1 MKNNDEFFE
10 NEKDDDED
18 LLEFEFDEL
27 SEEDDGESIGD
38 SSSDEEVI
46 ELVDVVERGEV
57 AEESESEEIARLL
70 DSEADEEKQIEFD
83 EESDFAPSEFGQ
95 IPEGDVSQGL
105 DSEMESV
112 VEDLEPPDLEPLELE
127 PVEPEPSEKLDSDFE
142 LLESDLEVMADAEL
156 FRDSRVESEELHEF
170 EATQEEPVEA
180 AGMESATPD
189 IPPELPHEDLG
200 DVVSTFKGQ
209 PETEGVVASRS
220 AEELI
225 GISEERIEA
234 IITKAVQDVVERV
247 ARETMATVA
256 ERVITESI
264 DALRESLQ
272 PPQS

>member
-105 DSEMESV
+105 DSDMDSV
-112 VEDLEPPDLEPLELE
+112 SEDLEPPELEPL
-127 PVEPEPSEKLDSDFE
+127 EPEPSEREDSDFE

-170 EATQEEPVEA
+170 EATQEEPVEE

-200 DVVSTFKGQ
+200 EVVSTFKEQ
-209 PETEGVVASRS
+209 PETEEVVTSRS

-247 ARETMATVA
+247 ARETMAAVA